1 MVNATRR
8 QSGAARAGAA
18 CAGARRAA
26 ARGRSGRGARLA
38 EQRPER
44 HEAASVRGCESGTGC
59 KPLGRAGSS
68 VCGGGGESPAMPCE
82 GSRGW
87 LHTRLLIN
95 TPDTHYKK
103 KNQAEPQLN
112 TKLQPSR
119 WRGERRGPPTLLA
132 DPRCKLRVMPSLAR
146 GFSRLLHGQAPATSS
161 PQLAAFALGHL
172 PAC

>member
-1 MVNATRR
+1 MGQRGRELPVQGQAGQEWQRRTPGRAETRE
-8 QSGAARAGAA
+8 
-18 CAGARRAA
+18 
-26 ARGRSGRGARLA
+26 ARGRLCLGLRERHWLQTAGQGG
-38 EQRPER
+38 EQR
-44 HEAASVRGCESGTGC
+44 V
-59 KPLGRAGSS
+59 
-68 VCGGGGESPAMPCE
+68 GGAEHPAMPCE